1 MSYLERIVRA
11 ILIGEGLPIPHIEY
25 RFNKLRRWKFDMC
38 WPDEMFAVEIEGGIW
53 VNGRHNRG
61 KGFLGDC
68 EKYNTAALEGYTV
81 IRICKE
87 HIDNGQ
93 AIQWIKQGLG
103 LLQIE

>member
-1 MSYLERIVRA
+1 MSYLERILRA
-11 ILIGEGLPIPHIEY
+11 IIIGEGLPLPEMEY
-25 RFNKLRRWKFDMC
+25 RFDSKRRWKFDMC
-38 WPDEMFAVEIEGGIW
+38 WRYQKLAVEVEGGIW

-68 EKYNTAALEGYTV
+68 EKYNAAALAGYRV

-93 AIQWIKQGLG
+93 AILWIKEGLG
-103 LLQIE
+103 LENND